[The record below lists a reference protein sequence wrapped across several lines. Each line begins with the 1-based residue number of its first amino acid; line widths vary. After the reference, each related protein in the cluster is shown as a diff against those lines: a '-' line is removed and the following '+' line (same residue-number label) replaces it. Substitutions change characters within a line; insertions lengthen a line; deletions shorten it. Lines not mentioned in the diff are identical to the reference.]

1 MDGELKQ
8 HVLHG
13 GTWLR
18 GFYMLLFM
26 VIYKVAE
33 IVILALVIFQF
44 LFALFTGH
52 HNERLLKLGQNL
64 STFVYQIM
72 LFLTFNSDYHPYPFG
87 AWPKG
92 APKEPAKL
100 NKKAPD
106 TE

>member
-8 HVLHG
+8 QLTDG
-13 GTWLR
+13 KTWLR
-18 GFYMLLFM
+18 GFYMFLFA
-26 VIYKVAE
+26 VIYKITE
-33 IVILALVIFQF
+33 IVILAVAIFQF
-44 LFALFTGH
+44 FFALFTGRN
-52 HNERLLKLGQNL
+52 NERLLKLGQHL

-100 NKKAPD
+100 NKKAPA